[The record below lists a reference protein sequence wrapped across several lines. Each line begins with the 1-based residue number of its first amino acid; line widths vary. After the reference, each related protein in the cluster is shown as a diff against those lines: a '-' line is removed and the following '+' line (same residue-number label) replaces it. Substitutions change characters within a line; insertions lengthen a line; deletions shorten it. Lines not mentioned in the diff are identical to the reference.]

1 MGGTNEAKVG
11 LWGVA
16 SFAVLQG
23 RSGSGRKRV
32 GLWWQNGAAGR
43 GGFRRRNGRIR
54 SAVGASR
61 RVLRTQSVGSAAAEK
76 SAAAAE
82 KVSAAAEKRSAVA
95 KRGGCGGGETAAGT
109 PRRRAGKSPAGEMK
123 RLTRRTRSAYPGFFP
138 ACGGKW
144 PARMGFLPCRG
155 VRVSL

>member
-23 RSGSGRKRV
+23 EAGSGRKRV

-43 GGFRRRNGRIR
+43 GGFRRRNGRIG

-61 RVLRTQSVGSAAAEK
+61 RVLRTLAVGSAAAEK

-95 KRGGCGGGETAAGT
+95 KRRDCGDAH
-109 PRRRAGKSPAGEMK
+109 RSLVGKTCWQP
-123 RLTRRTRSAYPGFFP
+123 
-138 ACGGKW
+138 
-144 PARMGFLPCRG
+144 
-155 VRVSL
+155 